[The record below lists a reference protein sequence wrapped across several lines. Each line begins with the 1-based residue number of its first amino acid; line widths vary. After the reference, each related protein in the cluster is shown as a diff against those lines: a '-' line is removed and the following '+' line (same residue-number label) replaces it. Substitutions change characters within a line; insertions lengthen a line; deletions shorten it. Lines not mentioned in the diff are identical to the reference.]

1 MQIEEGTSF
10 ELTDGTWSR
19 PAVTLND
26 SDFARLMADWKVSD
40 EKVAS
45 LSLRGQY
52 TILSVYGQYLM
63 VVNQV
68 QAKSGDKAWME
79 SSGNPMFQAA
89 SEKLQKVRGSLS

>member
-10 ELTDGTWSR
+10 ELSDGTWSR

-26 SDFARLMADWKVSD
+26 SDFAQLMTEWGVPV
-40 EKVAS
+40 EKRDS
-45 LSLRGQY
+45 LSLRGRY

-79 SSGNPMFQAA
+79 SAGQPMFQAA
-89 SEKLQKVRGSLS
+89 SEKLQKVRESLS